1 MNNYLT
7 AIDIGDS
14 FFGKGGGIKDVG
26 SISGYV
32 TLFLNASFVIAGVLL
47 LFYFVMGG
55 IGMIAGA
62 GKDNPQQIEKGKQ
75 AATSA
80 LIGFIIVFTSY
91 WIVKLIESLTGIT
104 ILGK

>member
-1 MNNYLT
+1 MQNNLI
-7 AIDIGDS
+7 AVDIGDS
-14 FFGKGGGIKDVG
+14 FFGVG
-26 SISGYV
+26 SGIRTANSLSTYI
-32 TLFLNASFVIAGVLL
+32 TFFLNASFVIAGVLL

-80 LIGFIIVFTSY
+80 FIGFIVVFASY

-104 ILGK
+104 ILGN